1 MSKILSIDQA
11 WKMLLNKYNI
21 VENVNENGI
30 FYIKSSQI
38 REYKEPRLMAKWDS
52 SENLPQPLKNN
63 NLNILPVSR
72 SEYAISDFKV
82 YANLPELDAK
92 IENMPCAQLETY
104 ETIDIHSI
112 TSESTA
118 INILLLSRILNNF
131 LEVDDIAATFNGRM
145 GTPQFEFLIDTHKNI
160 KRSVAVKNAQCEID
174 GGFETNDSV
183 IILEAKNIVH
193 PDFNVRQLYY
203 PYRLWAS
210 KVKKPVRLVFSIY
223 SNMIY
228 RLFEYKFENIG
239 DYSSIILIRNKNY
252 SLQDTTIT
260 IEDLQNIKKSIGL
273 PQISDESG
281 KDNVPFI
288 QADSVDRI
296 ISLLENMYNH
306 PMTPKQIIDLM
317 GFVKRQYRY
326 YVNAGKYL
334 GLFEDCKIDGVY
346 FVQLSSIG
354 NKICKM
360 NYKERQLKLVEL
372 MLNHAI
378 FFHFFEYIYKNG
390 AFPTVNEVCKKMLEL
405 HIFDVNNST
414 VARRAQTVISWLKWI
429 YTLTKL

>member
-30 FYIKSSQI
+30 FYMKSSQI

-203 PYRLWAS
+203 PYRLWTS

-223 SNMIY
+223 
-228 RLFEYKFENIG
+228 
-239 DYSSIILIRNKNY
+239 
-252 SLQDTTIT
+252 
-260 IEDLQNIKKSIGL
+260 
-273 PQISDESG
+273 QI
-281 KDNVPFI
+281 
-288 QADSVDRI
+288 
-296 ISLLENMYNH
+296 
-306 PMTPKQIIDLM
+306 
-317 GFVKRQYRY
+317 
-326 YVNAGKYL
+326 
-334 GLFEDCKIDGVY
+334 
-346 FVQLSSIG
+346 
-354 NKICKM
+354 
-360 NYKERQLKLVEL
+360 
-372 MLNHAI
+372 
-378 FFHFFEYIYKNG
+378 
-390 AFPTVNEVCKKMLEL
+390 
-405 HIFDVNNST
+405 
-414 VARRAQTVISWLKWI
+414 
-429 YTLTKL
+429 